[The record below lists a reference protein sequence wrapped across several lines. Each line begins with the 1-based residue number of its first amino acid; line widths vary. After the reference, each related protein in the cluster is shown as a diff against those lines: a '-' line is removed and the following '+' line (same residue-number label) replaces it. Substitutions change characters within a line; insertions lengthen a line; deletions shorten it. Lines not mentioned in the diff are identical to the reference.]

1 MVHFITGDTPVYQ
14 LSVNQ
19 LLDILGKKEP
29 VETAKPEPTK
39 REYVYGLDGLQKLLN
54 CSKATALKLKQSGK
68 IPYTQFGRKIAF
80 DPDAVMEALKKVPG
94 RGRYGR

>member
-29 VETAKPEPTK
+29 VETAKQVPAE
-39 REYVYGLDGLQKLLN
+39 REFVHGLEGLQKLLN
-54 CSKATALKLKQSGK
+54 CSKSTALKLKQSGK
-68 IPYTQFGRKIAF
+68 VPCIQVGRKLMF
-80 DPDAVMEALKKVPG
+80 DTGAVLDALNKSPK
-94 RGRYGR
+94 RHRYAR